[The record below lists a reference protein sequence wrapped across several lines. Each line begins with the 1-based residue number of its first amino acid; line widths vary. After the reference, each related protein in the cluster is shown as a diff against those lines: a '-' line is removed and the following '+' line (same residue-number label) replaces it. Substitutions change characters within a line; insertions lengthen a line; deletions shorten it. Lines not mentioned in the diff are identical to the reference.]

1 MRISVTV
8 GLARESAKAG
18 LVVPVTRVGADSYA
32 KALRGP
38 LVSMVFVVLG
48 CGPIL
53 PYRPGFLLM
62 EPLVQPGKPPGAA
75 AARRVGCLDV
85 RMALACNA
93 AVSPDFPLVAFT
105 LGNRC
110 NAAVP
115 VDFARL
121 RVTGRTDGPEG
132 AADVMLS
139 PFDPAREIHPG
150 VLGLRAMAREVLEY
164 DASPREATGRVTEVC
179 IDLSRLSNGGVQGA
193 PACLTRPAGA
203 CSGS

>member
-1 MRISVTV
+1 VCPVTV
-8 GLARESAKAG
+8 GLAREPAKAS
-18 LVVPVTRVGADSYA
+18 LVVPVTRANVDGYA

-38 LVSMVFVVLG
+38 LAAMISVVLG
-48 CGPIL
+48 CGPML
-53 PYRPGFLLM
+53 PYRPGFLLV
-62 EPLVQPGKPPGAA
+62 EPLVEPGKPPGAA
-75 AARRVGCLDV
+75 AALRVGCLDI

-121 RVTGRTDGPEG
+121 RVTGRMDGAEG

-150 VLGLRAMAREVLEY
+150 VLGSRAMTREVLEY
-164 DASPREATGRVTEVC
+164 DASPREATGRITEVC
-179 IDLSRLSNGGVQGA
+179 IDVGRLTSGGEQRA